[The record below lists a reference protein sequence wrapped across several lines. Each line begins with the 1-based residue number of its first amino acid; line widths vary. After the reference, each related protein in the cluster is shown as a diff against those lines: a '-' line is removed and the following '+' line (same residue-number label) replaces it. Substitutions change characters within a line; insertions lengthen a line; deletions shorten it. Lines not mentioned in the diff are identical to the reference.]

1 VCNAIHPSNLGDKF
15 NDDQFVGDKADGE
28 KLTQALND
36 FSYWGNASQAA
47 SDVAQRLHL
56 AYRID

>member
-47 SDVAQRLHL
+47 SDVA
-56 AYRID
+56 